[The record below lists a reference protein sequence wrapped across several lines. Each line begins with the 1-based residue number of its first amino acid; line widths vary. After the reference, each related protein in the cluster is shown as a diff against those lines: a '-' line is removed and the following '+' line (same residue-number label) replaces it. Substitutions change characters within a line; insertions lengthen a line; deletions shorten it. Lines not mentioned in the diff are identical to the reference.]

1 MWFNWN
7 TFPEMQF
14 LFSYMFPPSIP
25 PSPPPSPRSDCFNKQ
40 PAHFNAN
47 LICFPKRHRVSIFS
61 SPFHAWYLQQWWRWA
76 CFFEWR
82 LLVPA
87 QLFSDE
93 ADFSHISEVLGRK
106 QYPVVKFM
114 QGARQQ
120 GGERKMSPCH
130 GFSKSPCNPPAKS
143 CDNRNDA
150 AVCTKMPEA
159 RPQCQLCTLC
169 LQQGMEGGR
178 RYGVFHPRKADSK
191 LWLSNT
197 QLAYWGQLA
206 SCPQLMLGLL
216 KRLWSMITPCYVLT
230 RWCTLQ
236 WTDFTNVMQQ

>member
-1 MWFNWN
+1 MPSAARDLQEQSKARFHIFLSWQRSYVVQLKHLSWHAISFLLHVPIFHPSISSSIPQIRLFPQAAC
-7 TFPEMQF
+7 TFQCKLN
-14 LFSYMFPPSIP
+14 LFSQKPQSLF
-25 PSPPPSPRSDCFNKQ
+25 
-40 PAHFNAN
+40 
-47 LICFPKRHRVSIFS
+47 FS
-61 SPFHAWYLQQWWRWA
+61 SPFHACYLQQWWRLT

-93 ADFSHISEVLGRK
+93 ADFSHFGEVLGRK

-130 GFSKSPCNPPAKS
+130 AFSKSPCNPLAKS
-143 CDNRNDA
+143 CDNRNNA

-169 LQQGMEGGR
+169 LQ
-178 RYGVFHPRKADSK
+178 
-191 LWLSNT
+191 
-197 QLAYWGQLA
+197 
-206 SCPQLMLGLL
+206 
-216 KRLWSMITPCYVLT
+216 
-230 RWCTLQ
+230 
-236 WTDFTNVMQQ
+236 